1 MYDEQTLARE
11 LDRTKARVF
20 LGKNAAFLGP
30 LMCGITFEWCRDIP
44 TADTDGVTYRWNP
57 DFFMGLPPETR
68 ETVLLHELWHPG
80 RMHMIRQG
88 DRDPDTF
95 NQACDIVINNTLEDE
110 GHSFVGI
117 EWCWK
122 DQQYAGKCEEEIYE
136 LLLVNQSNPPPKG
149 SWGRPDEGGDMQKPA
164 NQEVQQ
170 AAIAN
175 IMKAIQQAN
184 IAGKAGQVPGT
195 TKEVLSK
202 FLTPI
207 VPWESLLLKFCTDL
221 LDESYTWA
229 RPNRRH
235 HDIYLPSRF
244 TDDGRLAHLVYYLD
258 TSGSISKADILR
270 FNSEVKFIKES
281 LQPQKLTVVQFD
293 TCIQDERVFNED
305 DDFTEIE
312 VHGRGGTSLVPVREH
327 IEREMPT
334 AAIVFSDLECQRMA
348 PLTVD
353 IPVIW
358 ITANN
363 SRATVEF
370 GEMVHIRY

>member
-1 MYDEQTLARE
+1 MHDEQTLTRE

-20 LGKNAAFLGP
+20 LSKNAAFLGP
-30 LMCGITFEWCRDIP
+30 LMCGIEFQWSTEIP
-44 TADTDGVTYRWNP
+44 TADTDGVIYRWNP
-57 DFFMGLPPETR
+57 DFFMGLPLETR

-80 RMHMIRQG
+80 RLHMLRQG
-88 DRDPDTF
+88 NRDPEIF

-110 GHSFVGI
+110 GHSFVGV
-117 EWCWK
+117 EGCWK
-122 DQQYAGKCEEEIYE
+122 DQQYAGMCEEEIYD
-136 LLLVNQSNPPPKG
+136 LLMQAGGKPPPTG
-149 SWGRPDEGGDMQKPA
+149 SLGQPDEGGDMQEPA
-164 NQEVQQ
+164 NPEAQQ

-175 IMKAIQQAN
+175 VMKAIQQAN
-184 IAGKAGQVPGT
+184 IAGKAGQVPGA
-195 TKEVLSK
+195 TKEVLTK

-221 LDESYTWA
+221 LEESYTWA

-244 TDDGRLAHLVYYLD
+244 TDDGRLAHLCYYVD
-258 TSGSISKADILR
+258 TSGSISKADIIR
-270 FNSEVKFIKES
+270 FNSELKFIKET

-293 TCIQDERVFNED
+293 TCIQNIRVFLED
-305 DDFTEIE
+305 DEFSEIE
-312 VHGRGGTSLVPVREH
+312 VHGRGGTSLVQVREH
-327 IEREMPT
+327 MEREMPT
-334 AAIVFSDLECQRMA
+334 AAIVFSDLCCQRMA

-363 SRATVEF
+363 SKATVDF